1 MLSSIGLLPGTVPQ
15 WGAFLSLLAIL
26 MGAVTVYI
34 RGIPERLRARNEAD
48 KIKIDAAE
56 KIRTDYANQIRD
68 FRAEVHGYRND
79 LHVITA
85 RLATSEATSRHR
97 ADKLRM
103 MAFIVRLVLEELR
116 SINPNNKVIGQ
127 AEDLLDELGKSEPKG
142 QTDKPADQAAAS
154 TA

>member
-1 MLSSIGLLPGTVPQ
+1 MLSWIGLPPGTIPQ
-15 WGAFLSLLAIL
+15 WGAFLSLLGIL

-56 KIRTDYANQIRD
+56 KIRTDYAAQIRE

-79 LHVITA
+79 LQVITA

-116 SINPNNKVIGQ
+116 SINPKNRVIGQ

-142 QTDKPADQAAAS
+142 QGAKPADGATAA